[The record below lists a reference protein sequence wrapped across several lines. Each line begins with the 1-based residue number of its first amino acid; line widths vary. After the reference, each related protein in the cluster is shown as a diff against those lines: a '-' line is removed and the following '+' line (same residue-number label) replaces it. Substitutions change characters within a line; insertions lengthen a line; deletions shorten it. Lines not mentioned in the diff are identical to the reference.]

1 MNSTPALRRWAVSTA
16 AACALGAGVG
26 LAVASASRPLQYL
39 DETTGATVV
48 AVGRPLVFAHE
59 RSTFGRDLVTVAAA
73 AVDQSGKVSYILV
86 AYFWWTGVPVDRPI
100 APDRLILQ
108 ADGQRIGLA
117 LLSQSAH
124 DAGIGRPVHH
134 PPFGTAT
141 PYAYAIDLPTVQRI
155 AASRD
160 LELYL
165 QGDSAPLSYRLVE
178 DGRSSLQDWVRFL
191 AEHPL

>member
-1 MNSTPALRRWAVSTA
+1 MSTT
-16 AACALGAGVG
+16 AACALGAAAG
-26 LAVASASRPLQYL
+26 LTVASGSRPLQYL
-39 DETTGATVV
+39 DETTGATIV

-86 AYFWWTGVPVDRPI
+86 AYFWSTGVPVDRPM

-108 ADGQRIGLA
+108 ADGERIGLA
-117 LLSQSAH
+117 RLSQSAR
-124 DAGIGRPVHH
+124 DAGIGQPVHP

-155 AASRD
+155 AASHD
-160 LELYL
+160 LELFL
-165 QGDSAPLSYRLVE
+165 QGDSALLSYRLLE
-178 DGRSSLQDWVRFL
+178 DGRRSLEDWVRSL
-191 AEHPL
+191 GDQPP

>member
-1 MNSTPALRRWAVSTA
+1 MNAIPALRRWAVSTA

-26 LAVASASRPLQYL
+26 LTVASGSRPLQYL

-48 AVGRPLVFAHE
+48 AVGRPLVFGHE

-86 AYFWWTGVPVDRPI
+86 AYFWSTGVPVDRPI

-117 LLSQSAH
+117 RLSQSAH
-124 DAGIGRPVHH
+124 DAGIGQPVDH

-141 PYAYAIDLPTVQRI
+141 PYAYAIDLPTVQRM
-155 AASRD
+155 AAARD

-165 QGDSAPLSYRLVE
+165 QGDSAPLSYRLLE
-178 DGRSSLQDWVRFL
+178 DGRRSLEDWVRFL
-191 AEHPL
+191 GEHPL

>member
-1 MNSTPALRRWAVSTA
+1 VNSTPALRRWAALTA
-16 AACALGAGVG
+16 AACALGAG
-26 LAVASASRPLQYL
+26 PFQYL
-39 DETTGATVV
+39 DETTGATVA

-59 RSTFGRDLVTVAAA
+59 RSTLGRDLVTLAAA

-86 AYFWWTGVPVDRPI
+86 AYFWSTGVPVDRPI

-117 LLSQSAH
+117 RLSQSAR
-124 DAGIGRPVHH
+124 DAGIGQPVHH

-165 QGDSAPLSYRLVE
+165 QGDSAQAGYRLLE
-178 DGRSSLQDWVRFL
+178 DGRRSLEDWVRFL
-191 AEHPL
+191 GEHPL